1 MIKCYFFVLLHENV
15 KKLETLQEIALFLD
29 APLYIIQEAKQNLSE
44 LVDAQARLVFF
55 FGKSEQNV
63 LNKQGEKVLDKMVAA
78 LATKQT
84 QSPKITDIP
93 ITLIEISEAIKLE
106 WDFEKLSVEKII
118 FFGENT
124 ASKVGIK
131 HTLYDFFSIQNVT
144 CLISET
150 LEEIEAE
157 QSRKM
162 RLWNSL
168 LEMFVK

>member
-1 MIKCYFFVLLHENV
+1 LPKN

-44 LVDAQARLVFF
+44 LVDSQATLVFF
-55 FGKSEQNV
+55 FGKLGQHT
-63 LNKQGEKVLDKMVAA
+63 LNKQGEKVLNKMVAA
-78 LATKQT
+78 LAAKQT
-84 QSPKITDIP
+84 QSPKITDTP

-106 WDFEKLSVEKII
+106 WDFEKLSVEKIV
-118 FFGENT
+118 FFGEDT

-131 HTLYDFFSIQNVT
+131 HTLYEIFTIQNVV

-150 LEEIEAE
+150 LEEIEAD
-157 QSRKM
+157 QNRKM

-168 LEMFVK
+168 LKMFVK